1 MSRLFRDS
9 TSSSTGNR
17 MRKRYHSP
25 ELRREAIR
33 QVVKYRQPIRDVAE
47 QLHLPQDT
55 VRVWVR
61 RHRED
66 RTAAKLMATELRIA
80 RAPAPTERDLLQR
93 MIELHLLKATG

>member
-1 MSRLFRDS
+1 
-9 TSSSTGNR
+9 

-33 QVVKYRQPIRDVAE
+33 QVVEYRQPIKDVAE

-66 RTAAKLMATELRIA
+66 RTAARLMAPELRNA
-80 RAPAPTERDLLQR
+80 RVPAPTEGDLLRR